1 LFCNEGVVFL
11 QLKFYWY
18 FNLQTGVGILN
29 PGDMNSLHGSGS
41 MDASDQ
47 EQGPASQDTLDGLDG
62 KKLFSLSNYLKHF
75 LLISQ

>member
-1 LFCNEGVVFL
+1 LLGNEGFVFL
-11 QLKFYWY
+11 RLKFHWY

-62 KKLFSLSNYLKHF
+62 KKLFCLSSYLKHF
-75 LLISQ
+75 LLISH

>member
-1 LFCNEGVVFL
+1 LLGDEGFFFL
-11 QLKFYWY
+11 RLQFHWY
-18 FNLQTGVGILN
+18 FVLQAGVGILN

-75 LLISQ
+75 LPLSQ